1 MRRCRGPKS
10 ANSLCSCVAYAPRR
24 SCCGGA
30 EVATT
35 STNSL
40 RVSSL
45 RKAYRRTKDGTTVPL
60 WRTDSEKLGKF
71 QYAMLTNKQYAA
83 VLVVDIG

>member
-1 MRRCRGPKS
+1 M
-10 ANSLCSCVAYAPRR
+10 
-24 SCCGGA
+24 
-30 EVATT
+30 
-35 STNSL
+35 
-40 RVSSL
+40 
-45 RKAYRRTKDGTTVPL
+45 PL